1 MKLKGRS
8 GPNPGDVT
16 FDSPIDDP
24 NAPDLYIPFMSLIT
38 YVLLCALCYGNA
50 GRFNPEVIP
59 DVCTKC
65 FLCQLLEVLAIRAGF
80 YMMETTVSFMD
91 LWCYTG
97 YKYLGLCINLSIG
110 LTARMFALGGT
121 TVYYVCFL
129 WTASAAAFL
138 MLKVMSQTVPL
149 QTAAAGPK
157 REVMVLAFAVAQPV
171 FMWFVSNTKFL

>member
-1 MKLKGRS
+1 M
-8 GPNPGDVT
+8 

-50 GRFNPEVIP
+50 GQFNPEVIP

-80 YMMETTVSFMD
+80 YMMETAVSFLD

-97 YKYLGLCINLSIG
+97 YKYLGLCVNLSIG
-110 LTARMFALGGT
+110 LMGRVFALGGAT
-121 TVYYVCFL
+121 AYYVCFL

-138 MLKVMSQTVPL
+138 MLKVMSHTIPL
-149 QTAAAGPK
+149 QTAATGPK
-157 REVMVLAFAVAQPV
+157 REFMVLAFAACQPL
-171 FMWFVSNTKFL
+171 FMWFVSQTKFL